1 MAAGGLA
8 AGGGV
13 GGVALLTVVS
23 VVVVAGLVF
32 FRLVLF
38 LELFFFRF
46 AVASEVSVSRSNTK
60 HTVTS
65 VGRPI
70 LPILDQFFLVEGGML
85 HFHRDHL

>member
-1 MAAGGLA
+1 MAAGGLAAGGLA

-60 HTVTS
+60 HTVIR
-65 VGRPI
+65 VGRRRALI
-70 LPILDQFFLVEGGML
+70 LILFTRWHETF
-85 HFHRDHL
+85 